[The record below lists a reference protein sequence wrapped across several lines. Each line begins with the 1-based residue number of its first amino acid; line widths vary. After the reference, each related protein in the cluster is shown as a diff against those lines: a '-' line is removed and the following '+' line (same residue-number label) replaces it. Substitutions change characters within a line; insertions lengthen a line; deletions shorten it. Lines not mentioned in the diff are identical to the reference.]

1 MKLIIGG
8 AYQGKREFAK
18 SAFQLKEADIFTCT
32 GEEID
37 FSAPCIDKIEAFT
50 LACVRSGKE
59 PLVIFQQHQPLWADS
74 VLICQDIFCG
84 VVPMEADLRQWRQVT
99 GQLCQYLTKNA
110 QQVSRIFCGLEQR
123 LK

>member
-18 SAFQLKEADIFTCT
+18 AAFQLKEADIFTCT
-32 GEEID
+32 GEHID

-50 LACVRSGKE
+50 LACVRSGKD
-59 PLVIFQQHQPLWADS
+59 PLAIFQEHQPLWADS

-84 VVPMEADLRQWRQVT
+84 
-99 GQLCQYLTKNA
+99 
-110 QQVSRIFCGLEQR
+110 LEQR